1 MERLQFY
8 LTIETPC
15 PYLADRAS
23 SNIVPDPQVP
33 LTAGIYDQLIRMG
46 FRRSGDHV
54 YRPHCPHCAAC
65 VPVRIPVHAFQPR
78 RTDRRLLRTNASVHT
93 QTMPA
98 TYKEEHF
105 ELYRRYTASRH
116 PDGGMAEMGEEEYIG
131 FLSTS
136 WGRTLFTEFRL
147 DKQLM
152 AVAAYDQVAD
162 GLSAVYTFF
171 DPELE
176 KRGPGRLA
184 ILWQIE
190 EARRLGLHYLYLGY
204 WIAESPKMS
213 YKTDYRPIEKF
224 FDGRWIRE

>member
-1 MERLQFY
+1 MERGRRGDDGRIDFVGGIRGMSELEKRCGEGWAVAFSMY
-8 LTIETPC
+8 PTTIE
-15 PYLADRAS
+15 
-23 SNIVPDPQVP
+23 
-33 LTAGIYDQLIRMG
+33 
-46 FRRSGDHV
+46 
-54 YRPHCPHCAAC
+54 
-65 VPVRIPVHAFQPR
+65 
-78 RTDRRLLRTNASVHT
+78 
-93 QTMPA
+93 
-98 TYKEEHF
+98 
-105 ELYRRYTASRH
+105 
-116 PDGGMAEMGEEEYIG
+116 
-131 FLSTS
+131 
-136 WGRTLFTEFRL
+136 
-147 DKQLM
+147 QLM

-204 WIAESPKMS
+204 WIAETPKMS